1 MGLDQYLE
9 ARQYVSKNNWLDD
22 GGYEDNPDYHTL
34 QPMTQT
40 GVIDPDAFSGITLEY
55 NAAQWRKANGIQRWM
70 EANLAGG
77 AMENCQSYPIDSAK
91 LRELRDACNRVL
103 SARSDNTKEV
113 AEECGL
119 SPMHGFFFGT
129 YDYDE
134 WYFRDLE
141 YTVETINR
149 LDRAGAL
156 NPDSDVT
163 FTYRAWW

>member
-9 ARQYVSKNNWLDD
+9 ARQYVSKRNWLDD
-22 GGYEDNPDYHTL
+22 GHEENANYHII

-40 GVIDPDAFSGITLEY
+40 GVIDPDSFSGITLEY
-55 NAAQWRKANGIQRWM
+55 TAAQWRKANAIQRWM
-70 EANLAGG
+70 EDNLTVEGL
-77 AMENCQSYPIDSAK
+77 ENCQSYSISSEK
-91 LRELRDACNRVL
+91 LKELREACNRVL
-103 SARSDNTKEV
+103 AATSDKTAKV
-113 AEECGL
+113 AEENGL
-119 SPMHGFFFGT
+119 APMQGFFFGS
-129 YDYDE
+129 YDFDE

-156 NPDSDVT
+156 NPESDVS